1 MTKQE
6 QINML
11 QFRIERIESHLA
23 EQHKGNNFNLSEKP
37 NSSDHYIPQPGE
49 VVEVGDLNGR
59 LLHRIFVKYDDFSEY
74 PFVCVPKSN
83 ENKYRNGEKYRK
95 VDYKLCRRLSGEIIE
110 FGCDKAIQY
119 HVAVHEAV
127 TIADEPIKVA
137 EYYQPLFDLLHKE
150 HNVIATQ
157 SELDEIIRT
166 AGGLD
171 KPQHKCK
178 YCGVMTSQP
187 DDQCYKN
194 PYAVDWSNAPEE
206 ADTHAFD
213 KSGKGW
219 FYGLSLNDK
228 VWYADN
234 VGRSPFTLPTG
245 LDWKQ
250 SKTSRP

>member
-1 MTKQE
+1 MNKQD

-37 NSSDHYIPQPGE
+37 NSSDHLLPEGYE
-49 VVEVGDLNGR
+49 FCTEEEAEKWVKVELAGR
-59 LLHRIFVKYDDFSEY
+59 KNEYNLGITQSQNIFLGTWK
-74 PFVCVPKSN
+74 PIRP
-83 ENKYRNGEKYRK
+83 
-95 VDYKLCRRLSGEIIE
+95 
-110 FGCDKAIQY
+110 IQY

-127 TIADEPIKVA
+127 TVAEEPIKVA
-137 EYYQPLFDLLHKE
+137 EYYQPLFDMLHKE

-166 AGGLD
+166 AWGLD
-171 KPQHKCK
+171 KPQHECK

-194 PYAVDWSNAPEE
+194 PYAVDWSKAPEW
-206 ADTHAFD
+206 ADVHCFD
-213 KSGKGW
+213 EDGRGFW
-219 FYGLSLNDK
+219 YGSECLTK
-228 VWYADN
+228 VW
-234 VGRSPFTLPTG
+234 VVETCPSKFTLPTG

>member
-1 MTKQE
+1 MNKQD

-37 NSSDHYIPQPGE
+37 NSYDHLLPEGYEFCAEGE
-49 VVEVGDLNGR
+49 AEKWVKVEMLPERRFNLHKVGHVMN
-59 LLHRIFVKYDDFSEY
+59 RISELAESY
-74 PFVCVPKSN
+74 MN
-83 ENKYRNGEKYRK
+83 THYRPIRP
-95 VDYKLCRRLSGEIIE
+95 
-110 FGCDKAIQY
+110 IQY
-119 HVAVHEAV
+119 HVALHEAV
-127 TIADEPIKVA
+127 TVADEPIKVA
-137 EYYQPLFDLLHKE
+137 EYYQPLFDMLHKE

-166 AGGLD
+166 AWGLD
-171 KPQHKCK
+171 KPQHECK

-194 PYAVDWSNAPEE
+194 PYAVDWSKAPEW
-206 ADTHAFD
+206 ADSHAFD
-213 KSGKGW
+213 RSGKGW
-219 FYGLSLNDK
+219 FYGLKFNDMF
-228 VWYADN
+228 WYSSVFD
-234 VGRSPFTLPTG
+234 VSGFTLPTG